1 MKKRSPKSQQEPILR
16 SLLINKYQADPKGFH
31 SYLPEVA
38 QELEQLLPSHR
49 RSSYRS
55 ALTEQERE
63 RLQKALPQLLDKKE
77 LSSEKAIQAL
87 EWCATLIQDGGL
99 PAEVNRRTLL
109 SLLHRVTGIPIS
121 MIRKATR
128 IPVQEGEAAK
138 EMALL
143 HGVHLH
149 LTWNDHLV
157 AISVSPTK
165 LKERSK
171 ALKFVGIAKDTAS
184 DVAQCHDAYL
194 VKGISNATA

>member
-1 MKKRSPKSQQEPILR
+1 MKKRSLKSEQEFILR
-16 SLLINKYQADPKGFH
+16 SLLNKYQADSEGFR

-38 QELEQLLPSHR
+38 QKVQQLLPFRR
-49 RSSYRS
+49 RSSPRS

-63 RLQKALPQLLDKKE
+63 RLQKALAQLLDKKR
-77 LSSEKAIQAL
+77 LPLEKAIEAL
-87 EWCATLIQDGGL
+87 ESCATLIQDGSL
-99 PAEVNRRTLL
+99 PAEVNRRALL
-109 SLLHRVTGIPIS
+109 SLLQQVIGIPLSNIG
-121 MIRKATR
+121 KTTQ
-128 IPVQEGEAAK
+128 IPVQDGEVVK

-149 LTWNDHLV
+149 LTWNDRLV

-171 ALKFVGIAKDTAS
+171 ALKFVGIAKDAAS

-194 VKGISNATA
+194 VKRISNATA